1 MVGKMGTYSLC
12 FEDIEKLASARTGE
26 LGDNSIIVS
35 LDPQGTVE
43 DWKQQFDPERDLFFI
58 KFENLKSI
66 KGLPNHF
73 LIKKLKQCGVWP
85 SDYSKHKKFKE
96 HDFSKDLQVSSSN
109 KKTYYLFEAPYKG
122 PRLFPKTKM
131 IKNKVNS
138 SQGVLIQHLLV
149 SQPGDLDWRKEFI
162 EQKMFGYYAYKVQQ
176 SNRAPIETKVFSH
189 HWNSLISDEPRNPI
203 NSNPRDS
210 EGAKTSF
217 SLWSQGIS
225 RNNGKV
231 YLCKKDASEL
241 WEYILEMHYRTEVR
255 RTLQPLIVDFLS
267 EVLNLDTK
275 FIVQKE

>member
-1 MVGKMGTYSLC
+1 MGTYSLY
-12 FEDIEKLASARTGE
+12 FEDIEKLASGRTGE

-43 DWKQQFDPERDLFFI
+43 DWKEQLVPECDLFFI
-58 KFENLKSI
+58 KFKKLKSI

-85 SDYSKHKKFKE
+85 NYTEQQKFE
-96 HDFSKDLQVSSSN
+96 THDFSRDLSVSTSN
-109 KKTYYLFEAPYKG
+109 RKTYYLFKAPHKG
-122 PRLFPKTKM
+122 PRLYSKTKM

-138 SQGVLIQHLLV
+138 SQGALIQHLLV

-176 SNRAPIETKVFSH
+176 SNRDPNENKVFPH
-189 HWNSLISDEPRNPI
+189 HWNSLISKEPRNPI
-203 NSNPRDS
+203 NSNQRDS
-210 EGAKTSF
+210 EESKTSF
-217 SLWSQGIS
+217 SLWSKGIS
-225 RNNGKV
+225 QKNGKV
-231 YLCKKDASEL
+231 NLGKKDASEL
-241 WEYILEMHYRTEVR
+241 WKYVTENNSPNQVW

-267 EVLNLDTK
+267 EVLNLEKK